1 MDDFDQP
8 SASALEI
15 DEDLTLIERIERF
28 CASGAL
34 VQRLVHVKELSSC
47 AEQVGVAEAVGRL
60 VPLLRVI
67 VCDPDLSVRQALAE
81 QMIPFATLLLTEPDT
96 RAPGELSG
104 DERGGLTAYECV
116 LQELVPLLTSILGSG
131 PQELS
136 GAAATNNLPLSEAAS
151 DALLGLAGLIKPA
164 DVGETVLRAVLCLAH
179 DNEIEE
185 NRVVATQLLGSLA
198 PVLGPELCRQYVLP
212 DLVCLADDPAF
223 RVRKAAAM
231 RVGAVSTVVGPEL
244 TVAKLLPV
252 FEVLARDEIWGV
264 RKASVES
271 LAQVAAVMPLD
282 VRVGSLE
289 KLMHEFHGDSSRWVR
304 ISACQALGP
313 FIATLPSEAISTSL
327 LSLFT
332 QLANPTSPT
341 AADSDV
347 AYSCAYN
354 FPGVA
359 QAVGASRWSE
369 IAESFATLAGNIQW
383 KVRRT
388 LSCSL
393 HDLAAVLG
401 SELTETELLPTFD
414 LFIKDLDEVK
424 VGVIQNLAA
433 FIAALTPAT
442 RLTYLPVLSDIRA
455 ETDNWRFRHLLASQL
470 AAFGAAFPRGAVQ
483 ETLLPLALAL
493 CTDSVAEVRVAGIAQ
508 IGKLVKLLVPENS
521 SAATPAAA
529 AEKAA
534 VATGADGE
542 LEAASPDSV
551 VDSPS
556 DGRAVSEFVDTI
568 IGMARAPSCYKRAN
582 CVQICSS
589 LIEGLPMSLVEGAV
603 LPQLLPLCTDRVA
616 NVRLALA
623 ELLKTR
629 LICDGSVYA
638 NLPIT
643 MELCERL
650 RVDTD
655 RDVLRAAHASDSY
668 EPPPYRCKPPPP
680 TALHS
685 AFMGSEEGM
694 GGLEEEDEEEEDEE
708 EEDEAMGPA
717 AALPEVGDEED
728 GEEDNDALTQ
738 GAMAAAMAA
747 LRVHEEAAEL
757 DVEPDLGARME

>member
-1 MDDFDQP
+1 MATTLMAARLTRSTKLLAGAAAARARGLAARGPPPVGPSFIRGKKGRKSYWSPGPFGICLPIWTISTNPPPQRSRSTRTSLSS
-8 SASALEI
+8 SASSDSAPQAH
-15 DEDLTLIERIERF
+15 
-28 CASGAL
+28 C

-47 AEQVGVAEAVGRL
+47 AEQAGVAEAVGRL

-401 SELTETELLPTFD
+401 SELTESELLPTFD

-551 VDSPS
+551 VDSPFRRPRCLRVCRHNHRHGARALLLQACQLRPDLLVVDRGAADES
-556 DGRAVSEFVDTI
+556 SGGRRVTSAAAIMHRSRRQRPVGIGRA
-568 IGMARAPSCYKRAN
+568 
-582 CVQICSS
+582 
-589 LIEGLPMSLVEGAV
+589 
-603 LPQLLPLCTDRVA
+603 
-616 NVRLALA
+616 A
-623 ELLKTR
+623 E
-629 LICDGSVYA
+629 
-638 NLPIT
+638 
-643 MELCERL
+643 
-650 RVDTD
+650 
-655 RDVLRAAHASDSY
+655 
-668 EPPPYRCKPPPP
+668 
-680 TALHS
+680 
-685 AFMGSEEGM
+685 
-694 GGLEEEDEEEEDEE
+694 
-708 EEDEAMGPA
+708 
-717 AALPEVGDEED
+717 
-728 GEEDNDALTQ
+728 DAL
-738 GAMAAAMAA
+738 
-747 LRVHEEAAEL
+747 
-757 DVEPDLGARME
+757 DL